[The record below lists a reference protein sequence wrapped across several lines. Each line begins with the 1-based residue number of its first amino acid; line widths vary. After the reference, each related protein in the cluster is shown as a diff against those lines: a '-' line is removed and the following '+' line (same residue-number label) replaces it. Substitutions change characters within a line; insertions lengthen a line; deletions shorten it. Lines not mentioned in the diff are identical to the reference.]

1 MPESKYFNRFNPY
14 VAPAQDCGN
23 SKSVYKIQKWDEKR
37 ETLIDVGERDL
48 NAEIQEAAKGTTI
61 YEILKRQALGDP
73 DAFAPEGDY
82 LDVSTSPE
90 TSADA
95 FALAE
100 RVPSLL
106 ARAAAEGQAA
116 QKAEDEKKALE
127 EKKASISKSDK
138 IAELQAQLD
147 ALKGEK

>member
-1 MPESKYFNRFNPY
+1 MPENKYFNRFKPY
-14 VAPAQDCGN
+14 ECPAQDCGN
-23 SKSVYKIQKWDEKR
+23 SKSIYKIQKWDEKR
-37 ETLIDVGERDL
+37 ESLIDVGERDL

-82 LDVSTSPE
+82 LDVSSSPE

-95 FALAE
+95 FALADSIPGL
-100 RVPSLL
+100 V
-106 ARAAAEGQAA
+106 ARAQAEGQAA

-127 EKKASISKSDK
+127 EKKAALSKSDK

>member
-1 MPESKYFNRFNPY
+1 MAESKYFNRFNPY
-14 VAPAQDCGN
+14 VCPAQDCGN
-23 SKSVYKIQKWDEKR
+23 SKSIYKIQKWDEKR
-37 ETLIDVGERDL
+37 ESLVDVGERDL

-73 DAFAPEGDY
+73 DAFVPEGDY

-95 FALAE
+95 FALADSIPGL
-100 RVPSLL
+100 V

-116 QKAEDEKKALE
+116 QKAEDEKKALD
-127 EKKASISKSDK
+127 EKKAALSRSNK

-147 ALKGEK
+147 ALKGDK

>member
-1 MPESKYFNRFNPY
+1 MPESKFYNRFNPY
-14 VAPAQDCGN
+14 VCPAHDCGN
-23 SKSVYKIQKWDEKR
+23 SKSIYKIKKWDENR
-37 ETLIDVGERDL
+37 ESLIDVGERDL

-73 DAFAPEGDY
+73 DSFATEGDY
-82 LDVSTSPE
+82 LDVSDSPE

-106 ARAAAEGQAA
+106 ARAAAEGQAEA
-116 QKAEDEKKALE
+116 EKKELE
-127 EKKASISKSDK
+127 EKKDVISRSDK
-138 IAELQAQLD
+138 LAELQAQLD

>member
-1 MPESKYFNRFNPY
+1 M
-14 VAPAQDCGN
+14 
-23 SKSVYKIQKWDEKR
+23 
-37 ETLIDVGERDL
+37 
-48 NAEIQEAAKGTTI
+48 
-61 YEILKRQALGDP
+61 
-73 DAFAPEGDY
+73 
-82 LDVSTSPE
+82 DVSSSPE

-95 FALAE
+95 FALADSIPGL
-100 RVPSLL
+100 V

-127 EKKASISKSDK
+127 EKKNALSKSDK

>member
-1 MPESKYFNRFNPY
+1 MQESKYYNRFKPY

-95 FALAE
+95 FALADSIPGL
-100 RVPSLL
+100 V
-106 ARAAAEGQAA
+106 ARAQAEGQAA

-127 EKKASISKSDK
+127 EKKAALSKSDK

>member
-1 MPESKYFNRFNPY
+1 MAENKFYNRFNPY
-14 VAPAQDCGN
+14 VCPAEDCGN
-23 SKSVYKIQKWDEKR
+23 SKSICKVKKWDEKR
-37 ETLIDVGERDL
+37 EKLIDVGERDL

-82 LDVSTSPE
+82 LDVSSTPE

-95 FALAE
+95 FALADSIPGL
-100 RVPSLL
+100 V
-106 ARAAAEGQAA
+106 ARAAAEGQAG

-127 EKKASISKSDK
+127 EKKAALSKSDK

>member
-23 SKSVYKIQKWDEKR
+23 SKSVYKIKKWDEKR
-37 ETLIDVGERDL
+37 ESLIDVGERDL

-127 EKKASISKSDK
+127 EKKAALSKSDK